1 MRYYHVLIPP
11 GGTGREA
18 VLVKEGFS
26 WPALF
31 FAPLWLA
38 AKRMWRQMAVFAAW
52 LFVAGLLTAWGF
64 ERAGGA
70 LAILPFVLLGFE
82 GNGLHAGVLQ
92 RRGWEEA
99 GLVAGANLDEAEL
112 RLARAAAGEL

>member
-1 MRYYHVLIPP
+1 MRYYHVLLPL
-11 GGTGREA
+11 GSRGREA

-31 FAPLWLA
+31 FGPLWLA
-38 AKRMWRQMAVFAAW
+38 AKGMWRELAVFALLLA
-52 LFVAGLLTAWGF
+52 LAGLAQALGA
-64 ERAGGA
+64 ERIGGWMMV
-70 LAILPFVLLGFE
+70 LPFVLLGFE
-82 GNGLHAGVLQ
+82 GNGLHVRALQ

-99 GLVAGANLDEAEL
+99 GLVAGADLDEAEL